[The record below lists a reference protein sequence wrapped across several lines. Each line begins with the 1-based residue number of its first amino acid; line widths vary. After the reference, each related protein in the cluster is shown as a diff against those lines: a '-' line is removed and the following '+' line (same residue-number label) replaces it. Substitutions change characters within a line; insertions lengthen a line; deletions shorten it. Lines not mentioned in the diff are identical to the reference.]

1 MGSEDLWGDISMAIF
16 VVVPLFWSLQALCDR
31 VVWIREAENAKDTVL
46 RILRAMLVTLLHLI
60 ALYLYYRLLWWI
72 ATQHPEG
79 FR

>member
-16 VVVPLFWSLQALCDR
+16 VVVPLFWSVRALRDR
-31 VVWIREAENAKDTVL
+31 VVWIREAEDAKGTV
-46 RILRAMLVTLLHLI
+46 RRALRATLVTLVHLA